1 MPPESMIVVV
11 VDRVIVST
19 PPPAA
24 VQTCPIFH
32 PQTKLTQITLTSQ
45 TTTNDNEDPQQ

>member
-19 PPPAA
+19 LAA
-24 VQTCPIFH
+24 GGGSDVPDFSSPNEAH
-32 PQTKLTQITLTSQ
+32 
-45 TTTNDNEDPQQ
+45 TNHSHEPNNNKRQ